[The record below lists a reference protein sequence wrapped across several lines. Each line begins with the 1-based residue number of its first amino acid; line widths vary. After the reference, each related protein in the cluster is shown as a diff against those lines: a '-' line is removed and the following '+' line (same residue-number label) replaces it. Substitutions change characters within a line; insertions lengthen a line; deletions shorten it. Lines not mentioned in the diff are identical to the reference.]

1 MDQQRP
7 RLLYIDAYDSFA
19 NNIVALLETELEA
32 EVQVIE
38 HDDPRFVGKDDH
50 FLEFLKFFDA
60 AVAGPGPGDP
70 RNDADVGIIKRLWML
85 QDRDI
90 LPVLGIC
97 LGFQSLCKEFGA
109 EVCSRVLQGV
119 ELLIRECRLKNST
132 CLDTASSMQ
141 YFTKHLIF
149 SRASENSRSPV
160 IIH

>member
-1 MDQQRP
+1 MALQRP

-38 HDDPRFVGKDDH
+38 HDDPRFVDHDDC
-50 FLEFLKFFDA
+50 FLEFLRYFDA

-70 RNDADVGIIKRLWML
+70 RNDPDVGIIKKLWTL
-85 QDRDI
+85 QAGDI

-109 EVCSRVLQGV
+109 EVCLCSSVIATLIGV
-119 ELLIRECRLKNST
+119 DRKAQHAST
-132 CLDTASSMQ
+132 R
-141 YFTKHLIF
+141 HG
-149 SRASENSRSPV
+149 
-160 IIH
+160 